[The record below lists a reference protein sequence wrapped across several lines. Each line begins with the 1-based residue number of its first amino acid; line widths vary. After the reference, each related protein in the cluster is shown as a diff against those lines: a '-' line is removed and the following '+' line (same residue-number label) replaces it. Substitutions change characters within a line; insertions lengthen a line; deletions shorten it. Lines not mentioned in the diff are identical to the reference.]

1 MRYRFP
7 QIDDEIRWD
16 KVRGN
21 RISFRKGEYVNLKEL
36 FDIGEHRASKV
47 ESIIWRADLSGIY
60 ADIYLLDYIEKAT
73 N

>member
-7 QIDDEIRWD
+7 QIDDEIRGFD
-16 KVRGN
+16 IRLN
-21 RISFRKGEYVNLKEL
+21 KGEYVNLKEL